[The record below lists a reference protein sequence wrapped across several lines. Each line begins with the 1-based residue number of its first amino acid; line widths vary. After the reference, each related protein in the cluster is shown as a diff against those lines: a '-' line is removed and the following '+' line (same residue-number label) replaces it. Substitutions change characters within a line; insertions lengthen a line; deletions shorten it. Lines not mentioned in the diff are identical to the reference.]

1 MNYIYIVFIFILS
14 FCGGEKSGRLFP
26 AFMILESEHSPGKYI
41 SGEPGKLGFSDY
53 RHNHISYSRKK
64 EDRMITLRSEI
75 AYSESSYLVIPPTE
89 YPLNMYVNGHSVFLR
104 GNFQET
110 YSSRIHFSSA
120 VSVPKEFLN
129 RIGKNEIAFELYPR
143 EGETLPFAKVFISD
157 RKDAYNYVF
166 WRNILGPHLLQAIS
180 ICSLVFFFYFMTLYI
195 YNPERMHFLYF
206 GLLCLTF
213 IFSYSNNYLSSDYA
227 DTLIL
232 EKTVRTAFPLSNAF
246 GLAFLLEYTNVTR
259 WNKLFVLIAMAF
271 YGAASL
277 VPLFAANLE
286 ILRGISSFFIIP
298 VSAAG
303 NISGIIICIIYYIV
317 QRNSISL
324 SFLLMTV
331 FGLCITGHDIY
342 YFVGAGIKPYVML
355 VPIYT
360 FFYILF
366 IFFLLAKEQSEIQK
380 GSVLNEKK
388 LTALNENLE
397 KIVEARTEE
406 IQKQIT
412 SLNREIEIRIKVE
425 QLLKKLTAAVE
436 QSPVS
441 IVITDRNGV
450 TEYVNPTFSSITG
463 YSPEEVIG
471 QNQNILKGETSSEV
485 YQDLWKTVM
494 SGKIW
499 KGELINRKKNGDL
512 YYEETVISPITNF
525 NNELINFIAVK
536 RDVTEDKTIQSQ
548 LNILATAIEKSPIVI
563 VITDIHGVIEYVN
576 PVFSTVSGYSYSESV
591 GKSTRMLKGETPS
604 YIIKELWNTIL
615 SGNVWKGEFINKR
628 KNGDLYYE
636 EATIAPIMDS
646 SGKIFNFIALKS
658 DISKRKYTEQKLM
671 ETEKKF
677 EQLITAVPISLMFVK
692 NNGEVEFHNDR
703 FSELFGYTLQDIPTV
718 NDWWRLAFP
727 QTEYRN
733 RAMFIWNQ
741 AVEDALG
748 GSRYIEPLTFHIS
761 CRSEEIKTVEISGL
775 LTEKGY
781 LAAFTD
787 ITERMQN
794 LEKLEKQHKDLKA
807 AQTQLVHSEKMAA
820 LGTMVAGVAHEINNP
835 VNYVYL
841 SSEALQRDLG
851 TFKKEIQEMTDSEDE
866 ETASYF
872 NDYFAKFHKSI
883 DNILEGS
890 GRIKTIVQDL
900 RIFSR
905 LNEAE
910 KKSIFLQEA
919 VESSLRI
926 VKTQY
931 KEEFEFIKNFR
942 SERIVECYPAQL
954 NQVFLNI
961 LINGCQAVHKR
972 INDTED
978 KSAGIIRMDLY
989 DIYNETVVSFSDNG
1003 IGMNEEEKKRVFEP
1017 FYTTKPVGHGTG
1029 LGMSISYSIIEKH
1042 NGYIKVQS
1050 EKGRGTVI
1058 EIHLPS

>member
-1 MNYIYIVFIFILS
+1 MNYIYFLFIFIFS
-14 FCGGEKSGRLFP
+14 FCGGNKEERLFP
-26 AFMILESEHSPGKYI
+26 KFLILESEHSPGKYLADD
-41 SGEPGKLGFSDY
+41 PQKLGFSEYLHDK
-53 RHNHISYSRKK
+53 ISFSRSNK
-64 EDRMITLRSEI
+64 DRMITLRAEIPFSEDCF
-75 AYSESSYLVIPPTE
+75 LVIPPTE
-89 YPLNMYVNGHSVFLR
+89 YPLNMYLNGHFVFSR
-104 GNFQET
+104 GSFKKV

-120 VSVPKEFLN
+120 VPVQKEFL
-129 RIGKNEIAFELYPR
+129 RINGKNEIAFELYPK
-143 EGETLPFAKVFISD
+143 EGETLPFAKVFLSD
-157 RKDAYNYVF
+157 RKDAFGYVF
-166 WRNILGPHLLQAIS
+166 WRNVLGPHSLQAIS
-180 ICSLVFFFYFMTLYI
+180 MCSLIFFFYFVTLYF
-195 YNPERMHFLYF
+195 YNREKIHFLYF
-206 GLLCLTF
+206 GLLCFSF
-213 IFSYSNNYLSSDYA
+213 IFSYSNNYLSSDYTS
-227 DTLIL
+227 TLDL
-232 EKTVRTAFPLSNAF
+232 ERIVRVTFPLSTAF
-246 GLAFLLEYTNVTR
+246 SLAFLLEYTNITR
-259 WNKLFVLIAMAF
+259 WNKFLVLLEVIF
-271 YGAASL
+271 YGVSAL
-277 VPLFAANLE
+277 LPLFAGNLE
-286 ILRGISSFFIIP
+286 ILRKINYSFIMP
-298 VSAAG
+298 VCAVG
-303 NISGIIICIIYYIV
+303 NVAGIIISITYYME
-317 QRNSISL
+317 RKNSIAF
-324 SFLLMTV
+324 SFMIMTS
-331 FGLCITGHDIY
+331 FGLGITAYDMYHFI
-342 YFVGAGIKPYVML
+342 VVGIKPYIML
-355 VPIYT
+355 VPLYT
-360 FFYILF
+360 FIYILF

-380 GSVLNEKK
+380 ISILNERK
-388 LTALNENLE
+388 LIVLNENLE

-406 IQKQIT
+406 IQKQIS
-412 SLNREIEIRIKVE
+412 SLNQEIEIRIKVE
-425 QLLKKLTAAVE
+425 QLLKKLTVAVE

-463 YSPEEVIG
+463 YLPEEVIG
-471 QNQNILKGETSSEV
+471 LNQNLLKGETPKEV
-485 YQDLWKTVM
+485 YEDLWKTVM

-499 KGELINRKKNGDL
+499 KGELINRKKNGEL

-563 VITDIHGVIEYVN
+563 VITDIHGIIEYVN
-576 PVFSTVSGYSYSESV
+576 PVFSAVSGYSYSESV

-604 YIIKELWNTIL
+604 HTIRQLWDTIL
-615 SGNVWKGEFINKR
+615 SGNVWKGEFINHR

-636 EATIAPIMDS
+636 EATIAPIIDS
-646 SGKIFNFIALKS
+646 SGKVVNFIALKS
-658 DISKRKYTEQKLM
+658 DISNRKITEQKLI

-677 EQLITAVPISLMFVK
+677 EQLITAVPISLIFVK

-703 FSELFGYTLQDIPTV
+703 FSELFGYTMQDIPTV
-718 NDWWRLAFP
+718 NEWWKLAFP
-727 QTEYRN
+727 ETEYRN

-748 GSRYIEPLTFHIS
+748 GSRYIEPLIFHIN
-761 CRSEEIKTVEISGL
+761 CRSGEIRTVEISGL

-841 SSEALQRDLG
+841 SSEALQRDLRK
-851 TFKKEIQEMTDSEDE
+851 FKAEIQEMTDSDDE
-866 ETASYF
+866 ETNEYFSDYF
-872 NDYFAKFHKSI
+872 NKFHKSI

-890 GRIKTIVQDL
+890 ARIKTIVQDL

-910 KKSIFLQEA
+910 KKTIFLQEA

-926 VKTQY
+926 AKTQY
-931 KEEFEFIKNFR
+931 KEIEFITNFR

-972 INDTED
+972 LNETDD
-978 KSAGIIRMDLY
+978 QLMGIIQMHLY
-989 DIYNETVVSFSDNG
+989 DTYNETVVSFSDNG
-1003 IGMNEEEKKRVFEP
+1003 IGMSEEEKKRVFEP
-1017 FYTTKPVGHGTG
+1017 FYTTKPVGQGTG

-1050 EKGRGTVI
+1050 ERGKGTVI